1 MMKPALVLSDHTV
14 ALGVIRSL
22 GQMGVPIILFCYR
35 DGDMAHYSRYV
46 KEIVWVPHPEK
57 HEYQFINIIMQQ
69 KERFGGSF
77 LVPCSDETL
86 VAVSRHKERL
96 REHFVVACPDQEVVS
111 RYIDKKN
118 TYPLAESAGVPAPKT
133 FVPASLEDVESYAAS
148 IEFPYLVK
156 PSQGHLF
163 YKRFKR
169 KMIPVKNRDEMI
181 AVYQM
186 AAKNHLEVML
196 QEIIPGGDDAVVN
209 YNAYTW
215 QGQTMTEFTSRH
227 IRNAPHRWG
236 SPRVALSEWIPEIIE
251 PGRKALQ
258 AIGFSGYACTEFKR
272 DARDGIYKLMEING
286 RHNLSSLLAVRCGIN
301 FPWLHYRHLME
312 GESPKA
318 STFKKGVYWVDIT
331 RDLCYSLMCF
341 KQEKYSLSAYLR
353 PYLKPHVCAILDIKD
368 MKPFVQRLCFL
379 VKQSI
384 RCRLGRKEE
393 QPESLWPPLDKRAR

>member
-22 GQMGVPIILFCYR
+22 GKMGVPIILFCYR
-35 DGDMAHYSRYV
+35 DGDMAQYSRYV

-57 HEYQFINIIMQQ
+57 YESQFIDIIMQQ

-96 REHFVVACPDQEVVS
+96 TEHFVVACPDQEVVS
-111 RYIDKKN
+111 RYIDKKH
-118 TYPLAESAGVPAPKT
+118 TYLLAESAGVPVPKT
-133 FVPASLEDVESYAAS
+133 FVPASLEDVERYAAG

-156 PSQGHLF
+156 PSQSHLF

-181 AVYQM
+181 SVYQM
-186 AAKNHLEVML
+186 AAENHLEVML
-196 QEIIPGGDDAVVN
+196 QEIIPGEDDAVVN
-209 YNAYTW
+209 YNAYTSE
-215 QGQTMTEFTSRH
+215 GQAKTEFTSRH
-227 IRNAPHRWG
+227 IRNAPHQWG
-236 SPRVALSEWIPEIIE
+236 SPRVALSEWIPEVIE

-258 AIGFSGYACTEFKR
+258 SIGFSGYACTEFKR

-286 RHNLSSLLAVRCGIN
+286 RHNLSGLLAVRCGIN

-312 GESPKA
+312 GESPQA
-318 STFKKGVYWVDIT
+318 TPFKKGVYWVDIS
-331 RDLCYSLMCF
+331 RDICYSLMSF
-341 KQEKYSLSAYLR
+341 RQEKYPLSAYLR
-353 PYLKPHVCAILDIKD
+353 PYFKPHVFPIWDVKDI
-368 MKPFVQRLCFL
+368 KPFVLRLCL
-379 VKQSI
+379 LIKNGL
-384 RCRLGRKEE
+384 RCKSLGKEE
-393 QPESLWPPLDKRAR
+393 QTVPWWKTPKKRVR